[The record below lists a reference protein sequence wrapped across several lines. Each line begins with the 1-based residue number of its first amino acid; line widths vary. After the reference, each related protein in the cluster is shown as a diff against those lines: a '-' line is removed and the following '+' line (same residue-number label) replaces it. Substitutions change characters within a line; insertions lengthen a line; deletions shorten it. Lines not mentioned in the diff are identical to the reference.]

1 MFLYSPEIRKRAI
14 KLRKNMTP
22 WERKLWYMFLKNYSV
37 SFKRQVLIHNYIADL
52 SCYSLKLIIELDGSG
67 HYMPEQEQYDKRRTI
82 LLQQEG
88 YMVLRFSNY
97 DIDKNFYGVCSEI
110 DKIVKERMR
119 SQV

>member
-1 MFLYSPEIRKRAI
+1 M
-14 KLRKNMTP
+14 
-22 WERKLWYMFLKNYSV
+22 
-37 SFKRQVLIHNYIADL
+37 
-52 SCYSLKLIIELDGSG
+52 IIELDGSG